1 MSTGLPLL
9 TILAA
14 TALWPFGRDD
24 ARDKDAEPTIADLA
38 GREVVIDTEG
48 RIPDSQS
55 KAIESYQ
62 VFVDLAGDDPLLHA
76 EAMRRLADLQLEN
89 SEVEELQANVRAVI
103 DRSAGTVDLYESLL
117 RTYPRYEKNDLVL
130 YQLARAYELEG
141 EPERAL
147 DALDRLVTEYPAT
160 PHLAEAEFRRGEIL
174 FIQRRYQ
181 EAEEAYGAV
190 LASGDDQFLEQSL
203 YKQGWALF
211 KQLRHE
217 ESLAPFF
224 RLLDIEFSAD
234 AGVASADPESIYTGM
249 GRADQELIDDTFRVL
264 SINFSYI
271 DGPRAITDYFRTHGL
286 RSYAYVVY
294 SNLGDLYLEKERYQ
308 DAANAFGA
316 FSELDA
322 YHEKAPLLQAQVI
335 DAYEGGGFAGLV
347 LDAKRSFVELYG
359 PSSPYWERFTY
370 EEEPEV
376 VAHLKA
382 NLMDL
387 AAYYHADAQETGN
400 SESYRLA
407 GRWYRN
413 YLAAFP
419 DDPGSA
425 HTNFLLAE
433 VLFESGDYRA
443 AVVEYE
449 RTAYDFPLHEESA
462 EAAYAALLAYRE
474 IEETLDHTAREP
486 WQRQQ
491 IDSALRFA
499 RAYPLHA
506 EANAAMTDAAEQLF
520 ALNELTR
527 ARDVSRELLAREPAA
542 DATMRRTAW
551 TIVAHS
557 EFDLGNFAGAEQ
569 AYLAVLEFYAA
580 DAPERPELVE
590 RVASS
595 IYKQGELA
603 RFELDY
609 AASVEHFLR
618 VWTTTPSASIV
629 ATARYDAAADL
640 MVLEDWPRAIN
651 VLEAFRR
658 DYPEHEYAA
667 DVTAKL
673 AVAYLSSGNG
683 VLAATE
689 FERIADG
696 DESEEVRKQALWQA
710 ATLYREAGQLG
721 SATVALAHYVDRYPR
736 PAPVAV
742 EALQQL
748 ADIAGQRD
756 DYPGRMRWLEAIVT
770 ADARAEDERN
780 DRTRY
785 LASHAALELAMPAR
799 DAFAAVRLVA
809 PLPESL
815 ARKRERMEAALA
827 AFGRAADY
835 GVSDVTTAAT
845 YEIAELY
852 HGLSRDLFD
861 SERPADL
868 SALELDQYEILL
880 EEQAFPFEEQAIE
893 LHEVNAARTADG
905 TYDES
910 VRKSLDALAE
920 LLPVRYAKSEQ
931 GEPYVAALQ

>member
-1 MSTGLPLL
+1 MTPVMPLV

-24 ARDKDAEPTIADLA
+24 RRDENQAPTIEDLTSE
-38 GREVVIDTEG
+38 EVVIDTESA
-48 RIPDSQS
+48 IPDSQV

-62 VFVDLAGDDPLLHA
+62 LFIDLAGDDPLLHA
-76 EAMRRLADLQLEN
+76 EAMRRLADLQLEAG
-89 SEVEELQANVRAVI
+89 EVEQLQSNLASVV
-103 DRSAGTVDLYESLL
+103 DQSAGAVDLYEALL
-117 RTYPRYEKNDLVL
+117 QTYPGYEKNDLVL
-130 YQLARAYELEG
+130 YQLARAYELNA
-141 EPERAL
+141 EPDRAL
-147 DALDRLVTEYPAT
+147 DALDRLVEEYPNT
-160 PHLAEAEFRRGEIL
+160 PHFAEAHFRRGEIL
-174 FIQRRYQ
+174 FVQRRYA
-181 EAEEAYGAV
+181 EAEEAYAAV
-190 LASGDDQFLEQSL
+190 LASNDSQFRQQSL
-203 YKQGWALF
+203 YKEGWALF

-217 ESLAPFF
+217 ESLEPFF
-224 RLLDIEFSAD
+224 GLLDEKFAAASGDSAE
-234 AGVASADPESIYTGM
+234 DPGAIYAGM
-249 GRADQELIDDTFRVL
+249 GRADQELVDDTFRVL

-271 DGPRAITDYFRTHGL
+271 NGPQSVTQYFGRHGL

-308 DAANAFGA
+308 DAAAAFQA
-316 FSELDA
+316 FAELDT

-335 DAYEGGGFAGLV
+335 AAYESGGFAGLV

-359 PSSPYWERFTY
+359 PSSLYWQRFTY
-370 EEEPEV
+370 EQEPEV
-376 VAHLKA
+376 VAYLKS

-387 AAYYHADAQETGN
+387 AAYYHANAQETGDAD
-400 SESYRLA
+400 SYRLA

-419 DDPGSA
+419 DDPDSA

-433 VLFESGDYRA
+433 VLFESGDYRG

-449 RTAYDFPLHEESA
+449 RTAYDYPVHSESA
-462 EAAYAALLAYRE
+462 EAAYAALVTYDR
-474 IEETLDHTAREP
+474 IEASLDESAREP
-486 WQRQQ
+486 WRRQQ

-499 RAYPLHA
+499 NSYPEHPQA
-506 EANAAMTDAAEQLF
+506 DAAMTDAAEKLF
-520 ALNELTR
+520 ALDELER
-527 ARDVSRELLAREPAA
+527 ARDVGRMLLGREPPAEA
-542 DATMRRTAW
+542 PLRRTAW

-557 EFDLGNFAGAEQ
+557 EFDLGNFAAAEL
-569 AYLAVLEFYAA
+569 AYVELIAFYAP
-580 DAPERPELVE
+580 DDEQRSEIVE
-590 RVASS
+590 RIASS

-618 VWTTTPSASIV
+618 VASMTPTASIV
-629 ATARYDAAADL
+629 PIARYDAAADL
-640 MVLEDWPRAIN
+640 MVLEDWPRAVE

-658 DYPEHEYAA
+658 DYPQHEFSA

-673 AVAYLSSGNG
+673 AVAYLNSGNG
-683 VLAATE
+683 VLAARE

-696 DESEEVRKQALWQA
+696 DDADDVKREALWQA
-710 ATLYREAGQLG
+710 ATLYRGAGQLG
-721 SATVALAHYVDRYPR
+721 RATIALGHFVERYPR

-748 ADIAGQRD
+748 VEISEQTG
-756 DYPGRMRWLEAIVT
+756 DYPARLGWLQAIVT
-770 ADARAEDERN
+770 ADASAGDERN

-785 LASHAALELAMPAR
+785 LAAHAALELAIPAR
-799 DAFAAVRLVA
+799 DAFAAVRLVV
-809 PLPESL
+809 PLQESL
-815 ARKRERMEAALA
+815 ALKKERMESALA

-835 GVSDVTTAAT
+835 GVVDVTTAAT
-845 YEIAELY
+845 FEIAELY

-861 SERPADL
+861 SERPPDL

-893 LHEVNAARTADG
+893 LHELNAARTAEG
-905 TYDES
+905 IYDEY
-910 VRKSLDALAE
+910 VRKSLGELAE